1 MVRHPIDL
9 RMSLNS
15 FSPFMSKNTI
25 QKMLGDVQYQS
36 ENLASL
42 IKCTQ
47 EAVDVLETLELSAK
61 CSCQPSS
68 RNWWITTESRDDV
81 VKLMT
86 LASPGQIWRKD
97 TQGGQITYSSLRD
110 DGISITIYARDN
122 ALPPTCKVIEV
133 EETVPAYTRM
143 VSKIVCD
150 EVK

>member
-1 MVRHPIDL
+1 
-9 RMSLNS
+9 
-15 FSPFMSKNTI
+15 
-25 QKMLGDVQYQS
+25 MLHGVQSQAA
-36 ENLASL
+36 NLASL
-42 IKCTQ
+42 IKDTQ
-47 EAVDVLETLELSAK
+47 EAVDVLEALELSDT
-61 CSCQPSS
+61 CTCQPSS

-86 LASPGQIWRKD
+86 LASPGEIWRKNV
-97 TQGGQITYSSLRD
+97 QGGQITYSTLRD